1 MGGGEMTKLTAADF
15 MIIVDTLNH
24 SLQVVN
30 YGGFTAET
38 RERTMNKVI
47 DIMSNIDAEVVCG
60 DVEPVVVSG
69 DVGG

>member
-1 MGGGEMTKLTAADF
+1 MTKLTAAD
-15 MIIVDTLNH
+15 MMVIVDTLNH
-24 SLQVVN
+24 SLRVVN

-47 DIMSNIDAEVVCG
+47 DIMSNIDVEVVCG
-60 DVEPVVVSG
+60 DVEPIVVSG